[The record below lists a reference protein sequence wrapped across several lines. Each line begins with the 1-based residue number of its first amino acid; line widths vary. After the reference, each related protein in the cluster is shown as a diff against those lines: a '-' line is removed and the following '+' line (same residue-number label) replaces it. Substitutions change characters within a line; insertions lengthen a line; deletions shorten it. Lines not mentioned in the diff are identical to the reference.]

1 MRVILAHPRGFCA
14 GVVRAIDIVKRSV
27 EQLDKPVYVRHEIV
41 HNKHVVDELR
51 EMGATFVE
59 EVDEIPDGVTAIFSA
74 HGVSKAVVSEA
85 EGRGLDWIDATC
97 PLVEKVHRQVHRLER
112 LGYEILLIGHAGHP
126 EVEGTTGQ
134 MRDSSRMHLIQTVA
148 DAEAVDIPDERPLA
162 YVTQTT
168 LSLDDTAEI
177 VATLKRRFPRMED
190 APTDDICYATQ
201 DRQVSIKRLAQ
212 EADVVLV
219 VGAENSSNSVRL
231 AEVAKAIGTPAYR
244 IASVAELQ
252 DEWLNGAGTI
262 ALTAGASVPELLVT
276 EVVDHLREK
285 YDAEIVEDTVGVPEH
300 VRFPLPL
307 RLR

>member
-1 MRVILAHPRGFCA
+1 MKVILAHPRGFCA
-14 GVVRAIDIVKRSV
+14 GVVRAIEIVRRSV

-59 EVDEIPDGVTAIFSA
+59 EVSEIPEGAAAIFSA
-74 HGVSKAVVSEA
+74 HGVSRAVVAEA
-85 EGRGLDWIDATC
+85 EERGLDAIDATC

-134 MRDSSRMHLIQTVA
+134 MRDPSRMHLVQTVE
-148 DAEAVDIPDERPLA
+148 DAEAIEVASDRPLA

-177 VATLKRRFPRMED
+177 VATLKRRFPQLED

-201 DRQVSIKRLAQ
+201 DRQVSIKRLAA

-219 VGAENSSNSVRL
+219 VGAANSSNSVRL
-231 AEVAKAIGTPAYR
+231 AEVARALGTPAHR
-244 IASVAELQ
+244 IASVAELDDTWLQ
-252 DEWLNGAGTI
+252 DAETV
-262 ALTAGASVPELLVT
+262 ALTAGASVPEQLVT
-276 EVVDHLREK
+276 DVVDYLRERF
-285 YDAEIVEDTVGVPEH
+285 DALVIEDPVGEPEH
-300 VRFPLPL
+300 VRFPLPQ